1 MPRAE
6 QEAKITS
13 EKDEHIKTVEA
24 EILQLKADIY
34 NLKDVY
40 RKYSMYGKFLA
51 AISPE
56 DWRKEQVNLSRNEN
70 VIPFI
75 CYFIQTK
82 EASAAKKITP
92 IPPNI
97 QVKYNNDVQIKRKNV
112 ALCYFQAVLKL
123 DQDETLDGDNA
134 LYFRQPLELLELFN
148 KLESENLSLIQACQ
162 QVNKQ

>member
-1 MPRAE
+1 MLPRAE

-56 DWRKEQVNLSRNEN
+56 DWRKEQVKLSRIE
-70 VIPFI
+70 IEI
-75 CYFIQTK
+75 SSI
-82 EASAAKKITP
+82 
-92 IPPNI
+92 
-97 QVKYNNDVQIKRKNV
+97 
-112 ALCYFQAVLKL
+112 
-123 DQDETLDGDNA
+123 
-134 LYFRQPLELLELFN
+134 
-148 KLESENLSLIQACQ
+148 
-162 QVNKQ
+162 